1 MNSRLNNSEAKNY
14 IESNCLKK
22 QINNPF
28 QQNINLIK
36 AKNVAPNKPSKV
48 ICILN
53 IR

>member
-1 MNSRLNNSEAKNY
+1 MNSSSNNSQAKNN

-28 QQNINLIK
+28 QQSINIIK
-36 AKNVAPNKPSKV
+36 KKKV
-48 ICILN
+48 VFILN